1 MSEQPSLDVLLQEA
15 AIWKD
20 ALSDCYNALSGLALI
35 LDEMGQA
42 GAMASLL
49 VASTQEVRTWA
60 DVYAIFGPDAIEST
74 DPLYPAWWRA
84 VLKTDDP
91 AHWLEQARAR
101 QLNAAQIRAEAGV
114 KQERR
119 APVYDGSGTLDPDK
133 QAVWLDSVPAGGHRR
148 VSVRLVEKETQ

>member
-1 MSEQPSLDVLLQEA
+1 MSEQPSRDDLLQDVVTLKAVLAE
-15 AIWKD
+15 
-20 ALSDCYNALSGLALI
+20 CYNALAELAVVFT
-35 LDEMGQA
+35 DA
-42 GAMASLL
+42 KDASSMASHLITS
-49 VASTQEVRTWA
+49 AQEVRTWA
-60 DVYAIFGPDAIEST
+60 DVYATFGPDAIEST

-148 VSVRLVEKETQ
+148 VDVRLVEKETQ